1 MVGFENGGEQ
11 RARFYECEGDM
22 STLPNNRT
30 LFINGVSTCKAI
42 LLSNYSIATQADA
55 KVLRFTQEPTQL
67 NVSNFQ
73 NYRLFVERGG
83 ITYIGYR
90 DKQMVSNQQRLNG
103 TAADALLAALGLN

>member
-30 LFINGVSTCKAI
+30 LFINGVSTCKTI

-73 NYRLFVERGG
+73 NYACSSNGAASP
-83 ITYIGYR
+83 ISAIGTSR
-90 DKQMVSNQQRLNG
+90 WSAISSGSM
-103 TAADALLAALGLN
+103 ALPPMRCLPPSA